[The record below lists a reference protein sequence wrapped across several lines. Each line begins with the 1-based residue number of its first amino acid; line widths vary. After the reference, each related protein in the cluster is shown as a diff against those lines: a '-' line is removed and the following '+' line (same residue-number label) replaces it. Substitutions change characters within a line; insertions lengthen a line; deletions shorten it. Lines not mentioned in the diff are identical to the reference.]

1 MTVAVQTT
9 ANAGCR
15 NGLKGEPTFAEEE
28 ERLGLIAHPRSN
40 CSAAAGGVPQ
50 RALYV
55 SKTAIVVMADVEG
68 LARDLGHALGQRA
81 AALDI
86 SLPIPCSLKNFP

>member
-1 MTVAVQTT
+1 
-9 ANAGCR
+9 
-15 NGLKGEPTFAEEE
+15 
-28 ERLGLIAHPRSN
+28 
-40 CSAAAGGVPQ
+40 
-50 RALYV
+50 
-55 SKTAIVVMADVEG
+55 MADVEG